1 MRDYQK
7 CDWYAFSSQSGA
19 DWLIMSNP
27 TISVLMGV
35 YNGEKYLAQA
45 INSIFMQTF
54 TDFEFIIIDDGSTDR
69 TSEILSSY
77 HDPRLKIFHQDNMG
91 LTKTL
96 NKALGMAHGK
106 YIARM
111 DADDIAMPERFEK
124 QVAFLDNRPEVGV
137 LGTNGVFR
145 DEIEKIETYPILLQ
159 TDLEIKQNLI
169 KGNRFI
175 HSSIMLRKS
184 LLDKYGGYDERFTQ
198 AQDYALWIKL
208 APHTQ
213 FANLPDVLLIHR
225 EHRQT
230 VSMRQ
235 RTGWKIFRSV
245 RLRMWGRYLA
255 FRNLDY
261 PWHYAV
267 YILQP
272 IWFTVIETNP
282 KTRKVL
288 KTFLV
293 LTTKGF

>member
-1 MRDYQK
+1 
-7 CDWYAFSSQSGA
+7 
-19 DWLIMSNP
+19 
-27 TISVLMGV
+27 
-35 YNGEKYLAQA
+35 
-45 INSIFMQTF
+45 MQTF